1 MGVLTGNYRVTF
13 DAASLAR
20 FAALTNAPAIMTP
33 FYTAAMN
40 ASVNYVVTQA
50 KMRAPVKTGTLRRG
64 ITGYTLSP
72 WRGVVGVSRAVPY
85 ARRREYGFDAQT
97 DRLGR
102 YYPLDPIDPALRA
115 HMFYLKRGLEAS
127 YPFIEGAFSTAA
139 HVGLRT
145 LFI

>member
-85 ARRREYGFDAQT
+85 ARRREYGFDAQ
-97 DRLGR
+97 
-102 YYPLDPIDPALRA
+102 RA